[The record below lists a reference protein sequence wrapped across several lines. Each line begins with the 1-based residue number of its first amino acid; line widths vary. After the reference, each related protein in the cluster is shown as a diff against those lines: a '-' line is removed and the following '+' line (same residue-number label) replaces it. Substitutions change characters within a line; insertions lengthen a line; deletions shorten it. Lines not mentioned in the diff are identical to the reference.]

1 MPYDKPKV
9 TIDLE
14 EYQELLKLKDEISGD
29 EFVTMA
35 KIVIATVLNEK
46 QNPAQIS
53 SSLRHLGINFFVHG
67 YGNGYGMITPEN
79 VHIEKIAKA

>member
-9 TIDLE
+9 TIDLD
-14 EYQELLKLKDEISGD
+14 EYQELLKLKEEVRGD

-35 KIVIATVLNEK
+35 KIVIATIFNEK
-46 QNPAQIS
+46 QNPTQIS
-53 SSLRHLGINFFVHG
+53 SSLRQFGINFFVHG
-67 YGNGYGMITPEN
+67 NGMGYGIITPEN